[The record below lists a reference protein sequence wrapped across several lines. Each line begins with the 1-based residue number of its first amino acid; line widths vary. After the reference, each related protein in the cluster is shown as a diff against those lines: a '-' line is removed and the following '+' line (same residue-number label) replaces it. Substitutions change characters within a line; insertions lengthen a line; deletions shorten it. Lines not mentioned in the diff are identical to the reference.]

1 MYSLLI
7 TVNNTYLVYWKS
19 GKKIDLK
26 CSHDIHTHTKWS
38 QCEVMDMF
46 ITLIIVIISQHILN
60 HHVVHLW
67 KKSHHTALIDTIFIC
82 QSYLNRVR
90 RNTILKIKK
99 QFRGNSLVAQWLG
112 LSTLTAWVQSLVL
125 ELRSWKQESKNEK

>member
-19 GKKIDLK
+19 GNKIDLK

-60 HHVVHLW
+60 HHVVHL
-67 KKSHHTALIDTIFIC
+67 
-82 QSYLNRVR
+82 
-90 RNTILKIKK
+90 
-99 QFRGNSLVAQWLG
+99 
-112 LSTLTAWVQSLVL
+112 
-125 ELRSWKQESKNEK
+125 